1 MGSRGP
7 LPRATAR
14 PPAPQAEPLP
24 PPPDYL
30 LEPARIEYAR
40 IARLMAEHL
49 TPADATL
56 LATYA
61 QAVHE
66 HAEISRRL
74 TPETMTVRAA
84 TGGEYLHPLFNARS
98 TCQKTIERCASALGL
113 SPAARARAGS
123 TGPAPTHHSGPG
135 DGLGPA

>member
-1 MGSRGP
+1 MGARGP
-7 LPRATAR
+7 LPRTATAPR
-14 PPAPQAEPLP
+14 SAPGQPLP

-30 LEPARIEYAR
+30 PEPARAEYTR
-40 IARLMAEHL
+40 IAHLMADTL

-74 TPETMTVRAA
+74 TPETMTVRAP
-84 TGGEYLHPLFNARS
+84 TGGEYLHPLFSARS
-98 TCQKTIERCASALGL
+98 TCQKTIERCAAALGL
-113 SPAARARAGS
+113 SPAARARSG
-123 TGPAPTHHSGPG
+123 APTPAHASHPGPG
-135 DGLGPA
+135 DGQGPA